1 MSNKNKRGA
10 IQNLIK
16 NAVVR
21 LSLIATGALVV
32 EYGLQMMH
40 KGVFAYQNSWFR
52 GTNYSAGTVAT
63 GVFIG
68 LLALLPPTSWISRLI
83 GGKKTQ
89 IHDHLTY
96 RRRRYGSK

>member
-40 KGVFAYQNSWFR
+40 KG
-52 GTNYSAGTVAT
+52 
-63 GVFIG
+63 I
-68 LLALLPPTSWISRLI
+68 RL
-83 GGKKTQ
+83 
-89 IHDHLTY
+89 
-96 RRRRYGSK
+96 SK